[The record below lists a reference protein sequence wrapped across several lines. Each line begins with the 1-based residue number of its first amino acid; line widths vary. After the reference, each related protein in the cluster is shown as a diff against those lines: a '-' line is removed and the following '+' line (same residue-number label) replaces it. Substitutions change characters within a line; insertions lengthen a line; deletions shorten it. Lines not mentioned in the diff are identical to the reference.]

1 MFNGSRQATT
11 LLKNAK
17 QTEASRHAL
26 RGSYR
31 QTCRQKTCLHVFN
44 CEIQNLFNRARKSVF
59 FEMLLR
65 IWAESILNGDLK
77 LMVQSI
83 I

>member
-31 QTCRQKTCLHVFN
+31 QTRRQKT
-44 CEIQNLFNRARKSVF
+44 R
-59 FEMLLR
+59 
-65 IWAESILNGDLK
+65 
-77 LMVQSI
+77 
-83 I
+83 

>member
-31 QTCRQKTCLHVFN
+31 QTRRQKIVDMCLIVEFRTCSIGT
-44 CEIQNLFNRARKSVF
+44 ENRSSSKCS
-59 FEMLLR
+59 
-65 IWAESILNGDLK
+65 
-77 LMVQSI
+77 
-83 I
+83 

>member
-1 MFNGSRQATT
+1 MDPCLWSIKLKSLRDILYLGSSKHKSTEEAQARTRLDQLLHHYRVEFAMFNGSRQATT

-31 QTCRQKTCLHVFN
+31 QIR
-44 CEIQNLFNRARKSVF
+44 R
-59 FEMLLR
+59 
-65 IWAESILNGDLK
+65 
-77 LMVQSI
+77 
-83 I
+83 